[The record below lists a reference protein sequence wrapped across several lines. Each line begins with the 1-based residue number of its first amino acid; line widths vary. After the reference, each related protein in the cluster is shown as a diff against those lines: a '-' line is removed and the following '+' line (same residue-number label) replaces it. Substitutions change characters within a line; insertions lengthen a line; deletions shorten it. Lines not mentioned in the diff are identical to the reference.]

1 MVQNRMEYYSAI
13 KKNEIVPF
21 AAMWIDLEMV
31 ILMKKSGRESET
43 SYGILMQNLQ
53 RNDTNELI
61 YKIERDS
68 PIQRMNLWLPG
79 ERSGGRDS

>member
-1 MVQNRMEYYSAI
+1 MDKDVVQNRMEYYSAI

-61 YKIERDS
+61 YKRETES
-68 PIQRMNLWLPG
+68 QT
-79 ERSGGRDS
+79 